1 VSLLKVT
8 DLKKTGRPI
17 PQAEPKVNP
26 ESHHNNAAE
35 IEPLDPEEEQRVI
48 AEAEEYKNE
57 GNEIFKT
64 AKSEDEFKRA
74 IQLYE
79 RCLSICP
86 EYLKHY
92 RTNYWGNISACY
104 SRLEKYKE
112 TVDACKKSLDLD
124 ASKFK
129 IRLRR
134 SMANEKIDTWASLEE
149 CINDLEELKKDSNV
163 PADIRIQSERKITS
177 LTPRLKIKQENET
190 QEVLTKLKDLGN
202 GFLGKF
208 GMSLDNFKF
217 TQNENEGGYSM
228 KFGDNNK

>member
-1 VSLLKVT
+1 M
-8 DLKKTGRPI
+8 KKTGRPI

-26 ESHHNNAAE
+26 ESHHNNDAE

-104 SRLEKYKE
+104 SRLEKHKE
-112 TVDACKKSLDLD
+112 TVNACKKSLDLD
-124 ASKFK
+124 ALSSEYDSGAVWPMRKSILGHLLK
-129 IRLRR
+129 NA
-134 SMANEKIDTWASLEE
+134 STTWKS
-149 CINDLEELKKDSNV
+149 
-163 PADIRIQSERKITS
+163 
-177 LTPRLKIKQENET
+177 
-190 QEVLTKLKDLGN
+190 
-202 GFLGKF
+202 
-208 GMSLDNFKF
+208 
-217 TQNENEGGYSM
+217 
-228 KFGDNNK
+228 